1 MQRSA
6 GKIME
11 IRGYQKVQMSFRETF
26 TELFRKFSK

>member
-1 MQRSA
+1 MQKPA

-26 TELFRKFSK
+26 TVVIQLP